1 MNIALMSHDRKKELM
16 VQFCIAYCG
25 ILSKHTICATNTTGR
40 LVSEATG
47 LPVQLFLS
55 HEHGGSQQIGARI
68 AYNEIDM
75 VLFFND
81 PQSGD
86 LDAHP
91 RPGAGG
97 SGLARYHQSQDQAL
111 YRVTPTPHR
120 PRQDGQAAR
129 AVRLFAGKEP
139 VMKRSQILAA
149 AGAAA
154 ALILLVLTLRQ
165 VSALREEVD
174 GLRDRLLQME
184 QSLTDGI
191 SGIDNAVRREL
202 ETQGSLFSAS
212 DTTLDYRDG
221 ALVLTASVLPKEV
234 RADETLT
241 LSAGGVSAPMAAGA
255 DGVYTAELTLPLAAE
270 SSPQR
275 WPFPPPPAP
284 GRRRWIPCGRETCSP
299 PPAGW
304 SSPIRI
310 RWSPSNKTVTAP
322 AMWTSPPPG
331 RNKD

>member
-1 MNIALMSHDRKKELM
+1 
-16 VQFCIAYCG
+16 
-25 ILSKHTICATNTTGR
+25 
-40 LVSEATG
+40 
-47 LPVQLFLS
+47 
-55 HEHGGSQQIGARI
+55 
-68 AYNEIDM
+68 
-75 VLFFND
+75 
-81 PQSGD
+81 
-86 LDAHP
+86 
-91 RPGAGG
+91 
-97 SGLARYHQSQDQAL
+97 
-111 YRVTPTPHR
+111 
-120 PRQDGQAAR
+120 
-129 AVRLFAGKEP
+129 
-139 VMKRSQILAA
+139 MKRSQILAA

-184 QSLTDGI
+184 QSLTDEI

-270 SSPQR
+270 LTPAVAFSSPAGTRQEALDSL
-275 WPFPPPPAP
+275 WTGDVLTTAGGLELTDPNPVVTLQQNSDSSGDVDFSPA
-284 GRRRWIPCGRETCSP
+284 WEE
-299 PPAGW
+299 
-304 SSPIRI
+304 
-310 RWSPSNKTVTAP
+310 
-322 AMWTSPPPG
+322 
-331 RNKD
+331 

>member
-1 MNIALMSHDRKKELM
+1 
-16 VQFCIAYCG
+16 
-25 ILSKHTICATNTTGR
+25 
-40 LVSEATG
+40 
-47 LPVQLFLS
+47 
-55 HEHGGSQQIGARI
+55 
-68 AYNEIDM
+68 
-75 VLFFND
+75 
-81 PQSGD
+81 
-86 LDAHP
+86 
-91 RPGAGG
+91 
-97 SGLARYHQSQDQAL
+97 
-111 YRVTPTPHR
+111 
-120 PRQDGQAAR
+120 
-129 AVRLFAGKEP
+129 
-139 VMKRSQILAA
+139 MKRSQILAA

-174 GLRDRLLQME
+174 GLRDRLLQMEQSLE

-270 SSPQR
+270 LTPAVAFSSPAGTRQEALDSL
-275 WPFPPPPAP
+275 WTGDVLTTAGGLELTDPNPVVTLQQNSDSSGDVDFSPA
-284 GRRRWIPCGRETCSP
+284 WEE
-299 PPAGW
+299 
-304 SSPIRI
+304 
-310 RWSPSNKTVTAP
+310 
-322 AMWTSPPPG
+322 
-331 RNKD
+331 